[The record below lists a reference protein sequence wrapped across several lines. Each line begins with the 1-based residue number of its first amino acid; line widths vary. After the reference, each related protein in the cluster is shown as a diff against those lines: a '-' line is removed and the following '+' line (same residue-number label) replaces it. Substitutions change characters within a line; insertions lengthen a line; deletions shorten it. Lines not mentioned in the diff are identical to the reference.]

1 MNASRASAG
10 SYRMELPVPFGRFQ
24 PNGIGARARTSLAIA
39 AAIVFAAAAAAG
51 QVFDFDSRPTG
62 FLSQQAG
69 GMPADAWNGTTLG
82 TAKRLASGLSPAPR
96 SRALRDLQFRVL
108 VSELRPPANDGS
120 AAPSLFARRVERLAA
135 MGEGENLNEM
145 VRNAGA
151 YADPPSASITA
162 NALMMAGDRGAA
174 CNIVRNWELVQPFSR
189 RAAVACQLVA
199 GDNAAALAAVAPLRG
214 SDPGL
219 AALVQVA
226 AGGQSA
232 ASAPAG
238 PLDGPAMVLL
248 DLAHVPPPPAAL
260 QSTQPPIMRALVGQR
275 SLPIAT
281 RIDVAERAEALAI
294 IEATRLGDLYVE
306 AVKEHANLPP
316 AMARR
321 AQLVYLA
328 RNVTNAQEIM
338 NSVTV
343 VYSEAR
349 GNPMF
354 PTIARASAF
363 GLLNLP
369 PKPEYANVAQE
380 AVRGFLLLGDKRR
393 TEAWIKLAITAA
405 LNNSRALNALD
416 RLMPLAAVAGIDSPK
431 RLPPGE
437 VNRWY
442 EVMRQDD
449 ARAAPLR
456 GNLLLELFRATG
468 IYVPARSTDLPE
480 ASPPGARLVMPQ
492 AATLSALQSA
502 AAGRRRAEAALL
514 ASLAIAETPLV
525 ELHPAGVGIIVR
537 SLIQAGEEEAAR
549 LFAIETAIAHGL

>member
-1 MNASRASAG
+1 MNASRARGAG
-10 SYRMELPVPFGRFQ
+10 
-24 PNGIGARARTSLAIA
+24 LAIA
-39 AAIVFAAAAAAG
+39 AAWLVASGAVA
-51 QVFDFDSRPTG
+51 QPVDFDSRPTG
-62 FLSQQAG
+62 FLAAKVG
-69 GMPADAWNGTTLG
+69 GLPADSWNGTTLG
-82 TAKRLASGLSPAPR
+82 TAKRLVSTLTPAPR

-108 VSELRPPANDGS
+108 VSELKPPANDGS
-120 AAPSLFARRVERLAA
+120 PAPSLFARRVERLAA

-151 YADPPSASITA
+151 YADPASASTTA
-162 NALMMAGDRGAA
+162 NALMMAGERGAA
-174 CNIVRNWELVQPFSR
+174 CNIVRNWELVQPFAR
-189 RAAVACQLVA
+189 RAVVACQLVA
-199 GDNAAALAAVAPLRG
+199 GETAAALAAVAPLRG

-219 AALVQVA
+219 ATLVQVA

-232 ASAPAG
+232 GSAPAG
-238 PLDGPAMVLL
+238 PLDGPAMVML
-248 DLAHVPPPPAAL
+248 DLAHLPPPASAL

-275 SLPIAT
+275 SLPIAA
-281 RIDVAERAEALAI
+281 RIDIAERAEALAI

-306 AVKEHANLPP
+306 AVKDHATLPP

-338 NSVTV
+338 SSVAV
-343 VYSEAR
+343 VYGEAR

-369 PKPEYANVAQE
+369 AKPEYANVAQE

-416 RLMPLAAVAGIDSPK
+416 RLMPLAAVAGIDNPK
-431 RLPPGE
+431 RLPPSE

-442 EVMRQDD
+442 EVMRQDE

-456 GNLLLELFRATG
+456 ANLLLELFRATG
-468 IYVPARSTDLPE
+468 IDMPARSTDLPE
-480 ASPPGARLVMPQ
+480 APPPGARLVMPQ
-492 AATLSALQSA
+492 AQILSALQAA
-502 AAGRRRAEAALL
+502 AAGRRRAEASLL

-537 SLIQAGEEEAAR
+537 SLMQVGEEEAAR